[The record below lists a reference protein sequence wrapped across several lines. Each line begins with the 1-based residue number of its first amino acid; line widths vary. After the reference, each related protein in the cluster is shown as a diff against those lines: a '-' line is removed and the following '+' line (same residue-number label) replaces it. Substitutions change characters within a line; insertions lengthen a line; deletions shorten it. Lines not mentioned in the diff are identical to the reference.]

1 MFFALLVTLTSLF
14 GSVTSLHAA
23 DHTVSIPD
31 RFSYAV
37 FANKS
42 VILTGSSYLDS
53 YGGTPE
59 RYVKGKYRHGNVG
72 INAKDACGIK
82 LTGGTVVYGSA
93 FVGVGGAPATSVCTT
108 NGTSIT
114 GGVGTLATLKDLTP
128 IVAPTAGSSLGALTI
143 SGGTTRTLTSGTYRY
158 SSINLGGSGKL
169 IINGQVTLI
178 VDGNISVSGEA
189 TFVVASGSVVVYA
202 NGATVDVGGG
212 ALVNMSQNPTN
223 LIIYGSS
230 ALTKVNLSG
239 GTSLHGLIYA
249 PDAAVKISGSQET
262 FGAIVG
268 NTVNLTGAVSVHY
281 PEQFSADTTPP
292 VITISSPQPGA
303 LFNTV
308 AVSVSGHVNEAVST
322 VTVKGV
328 AATLSGSAFSVASIP
343 LVEGVNSIPVFA
355 TDLAGNSATSS
366 VSVTRDT
373 TPPLAPVLVQPYSPT
388 ATHRIVIS
396 GSAEIGSTVKLFKAG
411 VPAGSTTTNSQG
423 NFTLSDV
430 TLSRGVNTFS
440 ATATDLAGNIS
451 PAATVSVTLDRIPPA
466 APQLI
471 PLNSPTNSPTITVS
485 GAAEPMA
492 IVKLFNGSN
501 LIGTVP
507 ANSQGK
513 FILTGVALK
522 EGRNRL
528 TAVAMDTAGN
538 EGPASD
544 PLVVLLDTKAPAIAI
559 TAPVNGLFL
568 NAATVTV
575 TGNSD
580 DPTARITVTSTP
592 LGRGDGIAATITG
605 LTFSAAAVP
614 LAEGSNT
621 ITVTAVDP
629 AGNQTLA
636 TVSVTLDTSLPVVT
650 ISAPVNG
657 SFINNKNVTVSGT
670 ISEQLAALTANG
682 QSVTPAGLA
691 FSTTVTLK
699 EGANSILLEATDRA
713 GNRGT
718 ASLTVTLDSTPPVA
732 PLLNPIT
739 TPTRT
744 ATTVVSGQVEA
755 NSTVKLFS
763 NSVLIAT
770 LKADAAGLFTVPNVA
785 LTEGNNPFTATST
798 DTAGNASPLSA
809 PLTVVLDTKAP
820 VIMVTAPQA
829 GMVVSA
835 GQVAIRGAVDE
846 PLASLVINGAS
857 TPLNNLSFEYLLTLA
872 AGDNSALIT
881 ATDLAGNVATTTI
894 TIQRDST
901 PPKVVITTPLNGLL
915 TNSPQIQVGGTVD
928 DSEATLTVGG
938 AAVTIANKAFSAGY
952 VLGDGDNNIQVK
964 AVDKAG
970 NEGTA
975 AVTVTLDAQP
985 PMVVLSAPATATAGT
1000 DVQITVNATDNRS
1013 LTLVDLS
1020 ADGALLWSAAPN
1032 SATASQSVSLRLS
1045 PALTTGATV
1054 TVRARALDAAGNSG
1068 SVSAVIAIDKGADG
1082 PGWLQ
1087 GKVLDDSRGLPLGGA
1102 QVSVTDA
1109 KGVQQSITTPVD
1121 GTWFFELASGAAEVE
1136 VIKSGFTTVLR
1147 AVTVRPGQRTS
1158 ALDSRLTKI
1167 DGTVHLVDAT
1177 GNTVKSSPIKIQNS
1191 LLTIDVSIPV
1201 DVLPKQVDV
1210 RLTPV
1215 SNQGLITPLPLG
1227 WSPLAVVDLRL
1238 LDPVTAAPTDLQ
1250 LTAPVTLSLPL
1261 PIGLGD
1267 NALMLELAR
1276 YESSSRSWMAVAE
1289 VAIAAKATT
1298 ATVQIYQPGQYALV
1312 LADPTP
1318 LNPPVPTAGSDV
1330 AAATLQPSSFNLQP
1344 FSDVSL
1350 ITTTGRVVPQA
1361 APPCAGLRAAGD
1373 LQLVART
1380 DAVTAPTLISGLV
1393 VNTRITEKF
1402 DLTSGDTL
1410 QPTETLQDIVL
1421 YRFPCVTAISGGV
1434 TEPPFDSA
1442 QGTGL
1447 RTTFP
1452 VSPSRDFTIVDL
1464 LLGKIN
1470 IEVTPPD
1477 SGGGVM
1483 VGADGARLLQPD
1495 GTALSIP
1502 AGALT
1507 GTAPVSVATIP
1518 EATVTSLVGAD
1529 FRLLRGVSVTI
1540 TGQTLKNSA
1549 TLSIPAPDG
1558 FNAILP
1564 VVVAKKFDVKG
1575 GSKLKLVAAAKLSG
1589 SIINSEL
1596 LTSELLN
1603 STNSINSSGVY
1614 CFLQAVAPIG
1624 YVAGQITD
1632 AAAAAFAAIQISAQ
1646 SATLSDLT
1654 GVSGQ
1659 YLLALAAG
1667 VQTVTALDPV
1677 RGDAASGT
1685 VAITANTKSTFNL
1698 NVRTIPPRISG
1709 ITPANGAINVQPTV
1723 PVVITFSKP
1732 MDKNS
1737 INSTTLK
1744 LTNSTNSEPVPG
1756 VLTFNGDTTA
1766 VTFYPSDAFTQEATY
1781 NVTISA
1787 TVKDLQG
1794 YQLGQDV
1801 ASVFVVRRT
1810 TPPVMPAAGSVS
1822 GSFPDA
1828 DGFITVTA
1836 TQGSAETGN
1845 TVLLINDTS
1854 GEIQSVTP
1862 ATNGSFTGK
1871 VRGQLGDEIK
1881 VILMDYSGNRTL
1893 ISYITYKSDDGKY
1906 LVTAKGGKVEG
1917 EGGVLLDIPEGA
1929 LVGPAVFKIKQLLAT
1944 DLPHPVPE
1952 GVRILGALNID
1963 SGGSYLRKEVHL
1975 SIPLPSDMPVGAVP
1989 FLAQPTTMTNADGTV
2004 EKVYEVIDSIKVIN
2018 GRLTTASPPFDG
2030 VTGFGDFVFLIVTGQ
2045 VMGDVIVSGTA
2056 YRDMDG
2062 LPGYTPGVDKPIQ
2075 GAVIRSPQSANFV
2088 SYSKADGRYATFGF
2102 AANGSCRNFPITA
2115 VHPQTMFK
2123 STANITTCDAPYFVK
2138 NLNFKLADK
2147 DTVLPDKTAPIID
2160 LNMAVASGQVGN
2172 PRFVSGTINT
2182 GTEMTLPLTI
2192 TDQLMGS
2199 ASLTIGF
2206 TAQGMNSAVRIP
2218 VTLMASGQSLVSTNA
2233 GMLTRYTYTPD
2244 FPSDIAGSS
2253 SFRFKPM
2260 QEGRYDFTVEA
2271 TDESKNKSSRSI
2283 SIRAIPQGSSLG
2295 SGKEGAPAIDSTVP
2309 SDKSVDVMVTSPVMV
2324 WFSEPVENVDD
2335 STFVLFDSETG
2346 IKVPTTVQSGLEGGR
2361 MLATLIPKG
2370 NLYYGRKYEFQL
2382 TDSITDSY
2390 PNADGNKQNLAS
2402 FSATFTTKVPKGYDL
2417 TDTPFAGRDIDLF
2430 TFNDD
2435 NGDSS
2440 TYAYLTAGTQ
2450 GWRITNVTDPT
2461 VPATI
2466 YPTDGK
2472 TFPAGFDYRNLAI
2485 NQDKKI
2491 MGMTE
2496 NITFS
2501 DGNQY
2506 GYVRFYDLYADP
2518 ANPPIIGREKLTEAY
2533 SGIPG
2538 RIAMMG
2544 DFAYVATINAGLQV
2558 IDIQLAISNQNN
2570 GQPSDGTAIAG
2581 VFDSVGQGYGQPNDI
2596 AAYGVN
2602 KTLLTTTSGNLV
2614 VLDVSLPLPQ
2624 LMAQYQDSNHHPLRV
2639 GVAPE
2644 YSYLNSFGVQEV
2656 KDIGLAGTR
2665 EGKVVTIDLSDPYNP
2680 ATMAVTKNESGNDL
2694 VTLIREMSVN
2704 KEAGLAF
2711 ITTNSSIQ
2719 VIDIKDP
2726 ANPRLLSTIASLPDN
2741 NGALTPLG
2749 QIPALVEKG
2758 GWVYLAS
2765 QNKGLSV
2772 VDFDPATAV
2781 IEVPAIRLATP
2792 IKGFS
2797 NDLRVPIT
2805 YRVFENGDFSPI
2817 SASMYVYETTDS
2829 TRKVIA
2835 KYSQIPHYG
2844 TNTILFPA
2852 KDIGIEFDVRKKYEV
2867 EVLFEE
2873 GLAQSLINK
2882 YKPSRKRIPL
2892 EWQAIATD
2900 YNRDGIINDGDF
2912 GEAMAENP
2920 YYFWINDN
2928 DDQDDVTGNSIP
2940 GSGPDWKKTNI
2951 SGTRDLVDYFPVHLD
2966 IKPLIDVLPLQY
2978 YKYVLKHEDSALTY
2992 SGTEL
2997 TNMEAR
3003 KYLNDVDIALKIAG
3017 SGTFSPDHIKY
3028 PVTRGGSNIRAEHL
3042 QLLQKNGSALLL
3054 MQGKFK
3060 TRNPLVLEVVD
3071 RSNNEVAFRSK
3082 MALSLDGVEQMFR
3095 HKNLIRYV
3103 KGGNGP
3109 LPAQNS
3115 NAGGEPDRFLAA
3127 NEQPTNYPD
3136 SEVKNDVNLVMLHGY
3151 NVDGQEARGFH
3162 SEMFKRLYWSGSKAK
3177 FWAISWYGAETKKYL
3192 ANKFT
3197 LDYHTNVVN
3206 AFDTAPILKDFLNFN
3221 VKGDVTI
3228 IAHSL
3233 GNMVASSMLSDNY
3246 QSWDA
3251 NYSASHLMPKIKNY
3265 FMVDAAVAIEAYDGD
3280 ATKSLDM
3287 IHKDWVNYKQS
3298 LWPSEWY
3305 KLFSNDYPPD
3315 NRAKLTW
3322 RGRFKDRPA
3331 NTTYYNFYSSG
3342 EEVLGALPFNTPI
3355 TQILV
3360 DEAQQVGSYAWA
3372 IQEKLKGGNPIPVD
3386 IIGSSMGGWGFNP
3399 DDKEYYLTKLDVYG
3413 YVLPVPIPASD
3424 ANLIDE
3430 NVLKTK
3436 PFFKKG
3442 PDPDLY
3448 WPGIT
3453 GSTYVANNMNR
3464 LLADAIPA
3472 LTLPVG
3478 ANFTSVFGQANKNNF
3493 DMQEVYK
3500 NDKKDW
3506 PSLRIEKN
3514 WRHSDLKDVSYIYVY
3529 NLFDAFVT
3537 LGGLK

>member
-1 MFFALLVTLTSLF
+1 MNSTQQGGIGSENYENTGPGGRDIMFFALLVTLTSLF

-268 NTVNLTGAVSVHY
+268 NTVNLSGAVSVHY

-343 LVEGVNSIPVFA
+343 LVEGVNSIPVSA

-485 GAAEPMA
+485 GATEPMA

-670 ISEQLAALTANG
+670 ISEQLTALTANG

-785 LTEGNNPFTATST
+785 LTEGNNPFAATST
-798 DTAGNASPLSA
+798 DTAGNASPLST

-1045 PALTTGATV
+1045 PALTSGATV

-1147 AVTVRPGQRTS
+1147 TVTVRPGQRTS
-1158 ALDSRLTKI
+1158 ALDSRLTRI
-1167 DGTVHLVDAT
+1167 DGAVHMIDMVGGVA
-1177 GNTVKSSPIKIQNS
+1177 KSTPFKIQNS
-1191 LLTIDVSIPV
+1191 SFTIDVQIPAN
-1201 DVLPKQVDV
+1201 VLPKQVDV

-1227 WSPLAVVDLRL
+1227 WSPLAEVDLRL

-1361 APPCAGLRAAGD
+1361 APPSAGLRAAGD

-1632 AAAAAFAAIQISAQ
+1632 AAAAAFAGIQISAQ

-1766 VTFYPSDAFTQEATY
+1766 VTFYPSDAFTQEATC

-1917 EGGVLLDIPEGA
+1917 EGGAQLDIPEGA
-1929 LVGPAVFKIKQLLAT
+1929 LVGPTVLKVTALSEANLPLMVPDKGTYLASF
-1944 DLPHPVPE
+1944 
-1952 GVRILGALNID
+1952 NID
-1963 SGGSYLRKEVHL
+1963 TGGIGFRKEIHL
-1975 SIPLPSDMPVGAVP
+1975 SIPVPDGFDTNTPVFVTRPSEIYD
-1989 FLAQPTTMTNADGTV
+1989 ADGTM
-2004 EKVYEVIDSIKVIN
+2004 EKVYEIIDSTKIVN
-2018 GRLTTASPPFDG
+2018 GRITTASPPFDG
-2030 VTGFGDFVFLIVTGQ
+2030 IMEFGSFVFTAFPN
-2045 VMGDVIVSGTA
+2045 MDVGIVSGYA
-2056 YRDMDG
+2056 YQDMDDNNTFDA
-2062 LPGYTPGVDKPIQ
+2062 LIDKPIR
-2075 GAVIRSPQSANFV
+2075 GAVIRKSTAW
-2088 SYSKADGRYATFGF
+2088 SYVAYTK
-2102 AANGSCRNFPITA
+2102 ANGSYASFTNLIGAGNICKDYSVTA
-2115 VHPQTMFK
+2115 IHPLTMLK
-2123 STANITTCDAPYFVK
+2123 KTLTGTLCASLNNLEK
-2138 NLNFKLADK
+2138 LNFKLADK
-2147 DTVLPDKTAPIID
+2147 ASVPPDKSPPVVSMDVHIAP
-2160 LNMAVASGQVGN
+2160 GQPADVQFAAG
-2172 PRFVSGTINT
+2172 
-2182 GTEMTLPLTI
+2182 TLPVNAKI
-2192 TDQLMGS
+2192 Q
-2199 ASLTIGF
+2199 
-2206 TAQGMNSAVRIP
+2206 IP
-2218 VTLMASGQSLVSTNA
+2218 VTVLDQSVVSPTLSITYRDLAQASFSSEAFPALKQVGFKQEKVVTDTNIII
-2233 GMLTRYTYTPD
+2233 Y
-2244 FPSDIAGSS
+2244 
-2253 SFRFKPM
+2253 
-2260 QEGRYDFTVEA
+2260 RYDFLPSFLSDDANNFFQVTKPGMYLFKAEV
-2271 TDESKNKSSRSI
+2271 TDSADNVGTRSI
-2283 SIRAIPQGSSLG
+2283 QVRVVEPGELPT
-2295 SGKEGAPAIDSTVP
+2295 GKEGAPV
-2309 SDKSVDVMVTSPVMV
+2309 VDEILPKNGATGIMINAPVIV
-2324 WFSEPVENVDD
+2324 SFSEPVDYKSVTDETFKLIDTTTNVAVPGVITTFIEN
-2335 STFVLFDSETG
+2335 SRMKASLA
-2346 IKVPTTVQSGLEGGR
+2346 PT
-2361 MLATLIPKG
+2361 G
-2370 NLYYGRKYEFQL
+2370 NLAFDRTYEIIL
-2382 TDSITDSY
+2382 TQAITDSTK
-2390 PNADGNKQNLAS
+2390 NNTAGNSYLPLDQEYRS
-2402 FSATFTTKVPKGYDL
+2402 RFTTKIPQLYDL
-2417 TDTPFAGRDIDLF
+2417 TRGQFTGGKDIEL
-2430 TFNDD
+2430 FNDP
-2435 NGDSS
+2435 NTCS
-2440 TYAYLTAGTQ
+2440 TYAYVAAGDN
-2450 GWRITNVTDPT
+2450 GYRVANVTDPKKPSVVYLEDPSTLPKGFNYRCVGIGLEGTLAMIDNT
-2461 VPATI
+2461 VFA
-2466 YPTDGK
+2466 
-2472 TFPAGFDYRNLAI
+2472 
-2485 NQDKKI
+2485 
-2491 MGMTE
+2491 
-2496 NITFS
+2496 

-2506 GYVRFYDLYADP
+2506 GYIRFYDLLQNAVNFKD
-2518 ANPPIIGREKLTEAY
+2518 AKLGQEKLAEAY
-2533 SGIPG
+2533 SGIPSRVAVNG
-2538 RIAMMG
+2538 NYAYIATAG
-2544 DFAYVATINAGLQV
+2544 TGLQV
-2558 IDIQLAISNQNN
+2558 VDVNAAMEYAKT
-2570 GQPSDGTAIAG
+2570 GQISDGSTI
-2581 VFDSVGQGYGQPNDI
+2581 VGGFGLDYGSPNDI
-2596 AAYGVN
+2596 IVYKPGTAF
-2602 KTLLTTTSGNLV
+2602 LTTNPGYLIS
-2614 VLDVSLPLPQ
+2614 LDLSNPSLPMLVNASLPSGQ
-2624 LMAQYQDSNHHPLRV
+2624 SVQRIA
-2639 GVAPE
+2639 VATD
-2644 YSYLNSFGVQEV
+2644 YSFNSSSGA
-2656 KDIGLAGTR
+2656 IGSMDLAVAGSR
-2665 EGKVVTIDLSDPYNP
+2665 EGKVNVFVVTDPYYPSLIGTVTDQKGAILIRVLRDIAINKNSGLAYAITID
-2680 ATMAVTKNESGNDL
+2680 AVL
-2694 VTLIREMSVN
+2694 
-2704 KEAGLAF
+2704 
-2711 ITTNSSIQ
+2711 

-2726 ANPRLLSTIASLPDN
+2726 YKPKLLNEIKLIPGTTTPIGSN
-2741 NGALTPLG
+2741 MALT
-2749 QIPALVEKG
+2749 QRD

-2765 QNKGLSV
+2765 ENNGVRIMDFYTPPLNGQDSGVTIDYVNDVTIDLDGYTQNELKVNYTINPPGYQ
-2772 VDFDPATAV
+2772 ATDAK
-2781 IEVPAIRLATP
+2781 AILVED
-2792 IKGFS
+2792 G
-2797 NDLRVPIT
+2797 
-2805 YRVFENGDFSPI
+2805 
-2817 SASMYVYETTDS
+2817 
-2829 TRKVIA
+2829 
-2835 KYSQIPHYG
+2835 
-2844 TNTILFPA
+2844 
-2852 KDIGIEFDVRKKYEV
+2852 IGITTVSGSTSGAGNAIFPKGMNLDKNKKNEVYVVLNCNQSTTKVSGRKEV
-2867 EVLFEE
+2867 EVNLIASCKEKKDGVLVNLPDGSKSTDGGSCCFAGDLQQNNPITDLGKCSNRVVNPSHKAEFNGCGSGSDSNIPNNPMFIAHLADPIYLALHGESSGFSGDFTSSCNNHDICYDTCHNTLLFDKSLCDGNFGDDMTDVCRNTFSSATDIASGYLQQCL
-2873 GLAQSLINK
+2873 GLAVTYQTAVF
-2882 YKPSRKRIPL
+2882 YAGYGPY
-2892 EWQAIATD
+2892 TD
-2900 YNRDGIINDGDF
+2900 
-2912 GEAMAENP
+2912 A
-2920 YYFWINDN
+2920 
-2928 DDQDDVTGNSIP
+2928 Q
-2940 GSGPDWKKTNI
+2940 KKACNCC
-2951 SGTRDLVDYFPVHLD
+2951 Y
-2966 IKPLIDVLPLQY
+2966 
-2978 YKYVLKHEDSALTY
+2978 
-2992 SGTEL
+2992 
-2997 TNMEAR
+2997 
-3003 KYLNDVDIALKIAG
+3003 
-3017 SGTFSPDHIKY
+3017 
-3028 PVTRGGSNIRAEHL
+3028 
-3042 QLLQKNGSALLL
+3042 
-3054 MQGKFK
+3054 
-3060 TRNPLVLEVVD
+3060 
-3071 RSNNEVAFRSK
+3071 
-3082 MALSLDGVEQMFR
+3082 
-3095 HKNLIRYV
+3095 
-3103 KGGNGP
+3103 
-3109 LPAQNS
+3109 
-3115 NAGGEPDRFLAA
+3115 
-3127 NEQPTNYPD
+3127 
-3136 SEVKNDVNLVMLHGY
+3136 
-3151 NVDGQEARGFH
+3151 
-3162 SEMFKRLYWSGSKAK
+3162 
-3177 FWAISWYGAETKKYL
+3177 
-3192 ANKFT
+3192 
-3197 LDYHTNVVN
+3197 
-3206 AFDTAPILKDFLNFN
+3206 
-3221 VKGDVTI
+3221 
-3228 IAHSL
+3228 
-3233 GNMVASSMLSDNY
+3233 
-3246 QSWDA
+3246 
-3251 NYSASHLMPKIKNY
+3251 
-3265 FMVDAAVAIEAYDGD
+3265 
-3280 ATKSLDM
+3280 
-3287 IHKDWVNYKQS
+3287 
-3298 LWPSEWY
+3298 
-3305 KLFSNDYPPD
+3305 
-3315 NRAKLTW
+3315 
-3322 RGRFKDRPA
+3322 
-3331 NTTYYNFYSSG
+3331 
-3342 EEVLGALPFNTPI
+3342 
-3355 TQILV
+3355 
-3360 DEAQQVGSYAWA
+3360 
-3372 IQEKLKGGNPIPVD
+3372 
-3386 IIGSSMGGWGFNP
+3386 
-3399 DDKEYYLTKLDVYG
+3399 
-3413 YVLPVPIPASD
+3413 
-3424 ANLIDE
+3424 
-3430 NVLKTK
+3430 
-3436 PFFKKG
+3436 
-3442 PDPDLY
+3442 
-3448 WPGIT
+3448 
-3453 GSTYVANNMNR
+3453 
-3464 LLADAIPA
+3464 
-3472 LTLPVG
+3472 
-3478 ANFTSVFGQANKNNF
+3478 
-3493 DMQEVYK
+3493 
-3500 NDKKDW
+3500 
-3506 PSLRIEKN
+3506 
-3514 WRHSDLKDVSYIYVY
+3514 
-3529 NLFDAFVT
+3529 
-3537 LGGLK
+3537 